1 MIAVV
6 DVSSRAGGRRYSM
19 SGFLNERE
27 ADEYIRLLKGRFI
40 KGTFEYWRSF
50 PESRICTGYH
60 KIKEVTI

>member
-1 MIAVV
+1 MISVI
-6 DVSSRAGGRRYSM
+6 DVSARQGGRKYTM

-27 ADEYIRLLKGRFI
+27 ADEYIRLLQGRFI

-50 PESRICTGYH
+50 PESRISTGYH